1 MKKILITGANRGIGL
16 ELVKQLVDAGEFVFA
31 GCRNPENAMQLQDL
45 ANIHVDRVAVVALDV
60 TNDASVAAA
69 KTAVAA
75 QTDHLDIIINNAGI
89 LVPNE
94 TVANFDPGEMDK
106 TFQVNVIG
114 PMRIISQF
122 VDLLQRGNEPKLV
135 NVSSQ
140 LGSLEKMQTMNWGD
154 YSYNASKAAL
164 NMLTR
169 KLSHELSNIVVITL
183 HPGWVQTDMGGKSAA
198 ITIPDSARGIIE
210 VIRNLRPQDT
220 NKFYTYAGVEHPW

>member
-1 MKKILITGANRGIGL
+1 MKNILITGANRGIGL
-16 ELVKQLVDAGEFVFA
+16 ELTKQLVEAGEFVFA
-31 GCRNPENAMQLQDL
+31 GCRNPESAMQLQDL
-45 ANIHVDRVAVVALDV
+45 ASTHADRVTVIALDV
-60 TNDASVAAA
+60 TNDMSVAAA
-69 KTAVAA
+69 KTAVSA

-94 TVANFDPGEMDK
+94 TVANFDPREMEK

-169 KLSHELSNIVVITL
+169 KLSHELSRIVVITL
-183 HPGWVQTDMGGKSAA
+183 HPGGCKRTWVAKAQPLLSPILLVELLKLF
-198 ITIPDSARGIIE
+198 
-210 VIRNLRPQDT
+210 VI
-220 NKFYTYAGVEHPW
+220 

>member
-16 ELVKQLVDAGEFVFA
+16 ELTKQFVQAGEFVFA
-31 GCRNPENAMQLQDL
+31 GCRNPEGAKQLQDL
-45 ANIHVDRVAVVALDV
+45 AKTHADRVAVVALDV
-60 TNDASVAAA
+60 MKDESVVAA
-69 KTAVAA
+69 KTAVSA
-75 QTDHLDIIINNAGI
+75 QTNHLDIIINNAGI

-94 TVANFDPGEMDK
+94 TVSNFDPQAMEK

-122 VDLLQRGNEPKLV
+122 ADLLQQGSDPKLV

-140 LGSLEKMQTMNWGD
+140 LGSLEKMQSMNWGD

-169 KLSHELSNIVVITL
+169 KLSHELSKIVVITL

-198 ITIPDSARGIIE
+198 VTVPDSARGIIK
-210 VIRNLRPQDT
+210 VIRNLTPQDT